1 MRRITGKGK
10 KMMVVLTVA
19 GMLAGS
25 ACPTYATVVGNMAG
39 EQDIVAQPITE
50 ETQQGDIIA
59 LDDIGISIEVSG
71 YTSIRES
78 DGFVYIYTMADDSI
92 PYVIIGKYDA
102 ASVNFVNEFTKYMA
116 ENYSDLQVT
125 EDIDAA
131 EIGGRTFTKI
141 GYTYTASGYTVRDRR
156 LFYSENDRT
165 YMFGTKEI
173 ESLGYYT
180 GDMMEQA
187 AGSMAYLAGGDSDYA
202 NHVDRERSVTGGSQK
217 AVEDIQQATGDAAS
231 QQPSATDGTVSSSIV
246 GSIAGNENTNTE
258 GTTSSGSIVF
268 DETKA
273 PYSGTWVPFQDG
285 FKLYLPSD
293 WNTYELTQEEINQG
307 VLYVAGDASS
317 GEENPP
323 SISVVWAY
331 SDDAE
336 TLEDIAT
343 AIQQAGYQVDDIVT
357 INGFGCVTYRLESE
371 NCSAVMFFHPT
382 NKDYVFCVT
391 GSGYVQNVDIINS
404 VLTSLSQYSE

>member
-10 KMMVVLTVA
+10 KMMAVLTAA

-39 EQDIVAQPITE
+39 EQDTVAQPITE

-59 LDDIGISIEVSG
+59 LDDIGISIKVSG

-125 EDIDAA
+125 ESIDAA

-231 QQPSATDGTVSSSIV
+231 QQPSATDGTVSSSTV

-285 FKLYLPSD
+285 FQLYLPSN
-293 WNTYELTQEEINQG
+293 WNTYELTQEEMNQG
-307 VLYVAGDASS
+307 VLYVAGDAS
-317 GEENPP
+317 GAANPP
-323 SISVVWAY
+323 AISVVWAY
-331 SDDAE
+331 SDGAE

-343 AIQQAGYQVDDIVT
+343 AIRQAGYKIDDIVT
-357 INGFGCVTYRLESE
+357 INGFECVTYRLESE
-371 NCSAVMFFHPT
+371 DCSAVMFFHPT

-391 GSGYVQNVDIINS
+391 GTGYAQNVDIINS
-404 VLTSLSQYSE
+404 ALTSLSQYSE